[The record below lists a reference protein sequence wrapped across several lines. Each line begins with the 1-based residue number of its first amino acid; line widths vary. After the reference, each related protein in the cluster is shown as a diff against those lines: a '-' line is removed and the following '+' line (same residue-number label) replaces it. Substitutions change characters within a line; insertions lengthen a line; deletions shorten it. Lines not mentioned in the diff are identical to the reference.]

1 MLDYETHTGSALP
14 FSIARH
20 YVGAVPSRGKNTAV
34 VEPRSGD
41 ISARVQEKGKKITG
55 EARRSRACPSRLG
68 GEGRL
73 VVAAATAAGQGGCR
87 VATAKKVAV
96 AVARE
101 AGVRW
106 VRHGGW

>member
-1 MLDYETHTGSALP
+1 M
-14 FSIARH
+14 I
-20 YVGAVPSRGKNTAV
+20 
-34 VEPRSGD
+34 

-73 VVAAATAAGQGGCR
+73 VAAAATAAGRGGCR

-101 AGVRW
+101 AGARS
-106 VRHGGW
+106 VRHGGVVTFVRKPTNVNVF